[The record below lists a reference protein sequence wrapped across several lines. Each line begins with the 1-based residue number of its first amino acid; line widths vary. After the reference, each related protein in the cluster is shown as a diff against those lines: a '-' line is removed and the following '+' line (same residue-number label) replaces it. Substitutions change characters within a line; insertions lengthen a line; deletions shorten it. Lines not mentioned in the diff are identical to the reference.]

1 MEDDPHQVSDEVS
14 AREGSDRYDSQ
25 ETSDGI
31 SRYNVWEDEPDRRP
45 EEVSVER
52 KRGKK
57 SAREERITDEERWR
71 AMLQMMETL
80 TEERREDR
88 RQSQAIIG
96 NLQKKLEEARSETS
110 ERGSSQGVSG
120 SRELHLLVKERQ
132 RMETSVGEWKS
143 DLLEQVE
150 LPSTWPKYE
159 WPKAWAGRTLIQ
171 RALITL
177 NEMQKEKTLKEA
189 LNDLKNNAQ
198 RLSRNLHP
206 GDYRIIAPIL
216 EGSPSTHTHDAW
228 EMCLLGI
235 PEFPPGIALLL
246 FTCRNV
252 KPAYLSNINGWNEVV
267 AGGQWPST
275 VSKGFKVGRNQR
287 VGRKPSS
294 RPTTHKSL
302 PYKSHPTKQS
312 PSGPVQKGPK

>member
-14 AREGSDRYDSQ
+14 AMGGSDRYDSQ

-31 SRYNVWEDEPDRRP
+31 DRYNVWEDEPDRRP
-45 EEVSVER
+45 EEVSIER

-57 SAREERITDEERWR
+57 SAREERITDEEKWR

-80 TEERREDR
+80 AEERREDR

-159 WPKAWAGRTLIQ
+159 WPKAWAGRTA
-171 RALITL
+171 RA
-177 NEMQKEKTLKEA
+177 
-189 LNDLKNNAQ
+189 
-198 RLSRNLHP
+198 
-206 GDYRIIAPIL
+206 G
-216 EGSPSTHTHDAW
+216 
-228 EMCLLGI
+228 
-235 PEFPPGIALLL
+235 
-246 FTCRNV
+246 
-252 KPAYLSNINGWNEVV
+252 VV
-267 AGGQWPST
+267 
-275 VSKGFKVGRNQR
+275 N
-287 VGRKPSS
+287 
-294 RPTTHKSL
+294 
-302 PYKSHPTKQS
+302 
-312 PSGPVQKGPK
+312 